1 MIKEGMVWDLSQ
13 LVGNADPASVQKK
26 LESMVAEAKEARNKY
41 HGKIMSLD
49 AKGLLE
55 LLEMKDSLTLK
66 FEGAVRYCILMYNAN
81 STDELAKQLHDAAR
95 RALMKVEQ
103 TLAFIEIELGKLLAE
118 KSSLVTDPTLAEY
131 KHYLERVLRRMPH
144 MLSETEEQL
153 IIAKD
158 KNGIKAWEMLQS
170 DWLST
175 KTFDIEIKGEKKTL
189 PYGQIIGFYQSPD
202 RKLRKQS
209 NQIVYDGL
217 GKDDIVWASALRAVC
232 EDHMQMCELRK
243 YQTPITQSLIDNDV
257 NQQAIDS
264 LMKTIE
270 KNASLYR
277 RFLGLKAKLMGLDR
291 LANYDIMAPLPSAPE
306 MNYGWNEAREEVVDA
321 YNEFDEQVGGWVN
334 EMYEKRHIDGEI
346 RKGKTSGAFCSP
358 WLAGKSAYILQS
370 FNARMSDVFTQ
381 AHELGHAVHDY
392 LASRAQKPS
401 NCEVGSCIAE
411 TGSIFGELLLTERL
425 LKKAKTK
432 EEKQAILTTMLDEFG
447 MTTFQVSARVFFE
460 QSMYDAIKRGQFLDG
475 ETIAKLWS
483 AARDKIYGDF
493 VEWLDV
499 MKWEW
504 TMKPHYYMANY
515 RFYNYP
521 YVFAQL
527 FVFALYKL
535 YKEQGKSFVPKLKGL
550 LAAGSTKSP
559 HELSNELGFNITDET
574 FWEKGIKQAEEFIDI
589 LEETLR

>member
-1 MIKEGMVWDLSQ
+1 
-13 LVGNADPASVQKK
+13 
-26 LESMVAEAKEARNKY
+26 
-41 HGKIMSLD
+41 
-49 AKGLLE
+49 
-55 LLEMKDSLTLK
+55 
-66 FEGAVRYCILMYNAN
+66 
-81 STDELAKQLHDAAR
+81 
-95 RALMKVEQ
+95 
-103 TLAFIEIELGKLLAE
+103 
-118 KSSLVTDPTLAEY
+118 
-131 KHYLERVLRRMPH
+131 
-144 MLSETEEQL
+144 
-153 IIAKD
+153 
-158 KNGIKAWEMLQS
+158 
-170 DWLST
+170 
-175 KTFDIEIKGEKKTL
+175 
-189 PYGQIIGFYQSPD
+189 
-202 RKLRKQS
+202 
-209 NQIVYDGL
+209 
-217 GKDDIVWASALRAVC
+217 
-232 EDHMQMCELRK
+232 
-243 YQTPITQSLIDNDV
+243 LIDNDV
-257 NQQAIDS
+257 DQQAIDT

-270 KNASLYR
+270 KNVTLYR
-277 RFLGLKAKLMGLDR
+277 RYLGLKAKLMGLGK
-291 LANYDIMAPLPSAPE
+291 LANYDIIAPLPNAPE
-306 MNYGWNEAREEVVDA
+306 MNYGWNEAREETVEA
-321 YNEFDEQVGGWVN
+321 YNEFDEQIGGWVI
-334 EMYEKRHIDGEI
+334 EMYEKRHIDGEV
-346 RKGKTSGAFCSP
+346 RKGKTSGAFCSS

-392 LASRAQKPS
+392 LVSRAQKPS

-432 EEKQAILTTMLDEFG
+432 EEKQAILTTVLDEFG

-460 QSMYDAIKRGQFLDG
+460 QSMYDAIKRGQFLGG

-550 LAAGSTKSP
+550 LAAGSSKSP
-559 HELSNELGFNITDET
+559 HELSNELGFDITDEK

-589 LEETLR
+589 LEETL